1 MQRHTET
8 KVLPYRPDDLFRL
21 VGDVD
26 HYPEF
31 VPWVSAMRT
40 WNSVAPEPG
49 VTQVDAEAEVRFAI
63 VRERF
68 ATRVRRDA
76 NKRQIDVNLL
86 YGPFRSLHN
95 RWRFEDHPCGAKV
108 EFLIE
113 FADRFTESDGHAQHP
128 AQRRDQH
135 MLIERPQREQAD
147 RDHDPERERDAFS
160 HRPSR

>member
-1 MQRHTET
+1 MQKHTET

-26 HYPEF
+26 HYPQF

-40 WNSVAPEPG
+40 WNSVTIEPG

-76 NKRQIDVNLL
+76 NRRQIDVDLL
-86 YGPFRSLHN
+86 YGPFKSLHN
-95 RWRFEDHPCGAKV
+95 RWRFEDHPCGTKV

-113 FADRFTESDGHAQHP
+113 FAFKSRLLEKLLAANAHLAATRIMGCFEQRAKALYAQP
-128 AQRRDQH
+128 SGAQGA
-135 MLIERPQREQAD
+135 LG
-147 RDHDPERERDAFS
+147 
-160 HRPSR
+160 

>member
-1 MQRHTET
+1 MQKHTET

-40 WNSVAPEPG
+40 WNSVTIEPG

-76 NKRQIDVNLL
+76 NRRQIDVDLL
-86 YGPFRSLHN
+86 YGPFKSLHN
-95 RWRFEDHPCGAKV
+95 RWRFEDHPCGTKV

-113 FADRFTESDGHAQHP
+113 FAFKSRLLEKLLAANAHLAATRIMGCFEQRAKALYAQP
-128 AQRRDQH
+128 SGAQGA
-135 MLIERPQREQAD
+135 LG
-147 RDHDPERERDAFS
+147 
-160 HRPSR
+160 

>member
-21 VGDVD
+21 VGDVE

-40 WNSVAPEPG
+40 WNSVQPAPG
-49 VTQVDAEAEVRFAI
+49 VTQLDAEAEVRFAI

-76 NKRQIDVNLL
+76 DAREIDVTLL

-95 RWRFEDHPCGAKV
+95 RWRFAEHPCGTEV

-113 FADRFTESDGHAQHP
+113 FAFKSRLLEKLLAANAHLAAAKIMACFEARARRLYAQP
-128 AQRRDQH
+128 SGAQGA
-135 MLIERPQREQAD
+135 LG
-147 RDHDPERERDAFS
+147 
-160 HRPSR
+160 

>member
-1 MQRHTET
+1 VQRHTET

-40 WNSVAPEPG
+40 WNSVTIEPG

-76 NKRQIDVNLL
+76 NRRQIDVDLL
-86 YGPFRSLHN
+86 YGPFKSLHN
-95 RWRFEDHPCGAKV
+95 RWRFEDHPCGTKV

-113 FADRFTESDGHAQHP
+113 FAFKSRLLEKLLAANAHLAATRIMGCFEQRAKALYAQP
-128 AQRRDQH
+128 SGAQGA
-135 MLIERPQREQAD
+135 LG
-147 RDHDPERERDAFS
+147 
-160 HRPSR
+160 